1 MWGRLSIRRH
11 PANTPAPVSA
21 AVSVLRLSVQTVLQ
35 RGIPMTTVRL
45 ARWLAAGALI
55 IPASAGAAIV
65 DAAQAIGKAGVES
78 DIGTTR
84 IVVNGKGS
92 AAYDHVSNATVD
104 AWVRVQGNDEPRR
117 PIRFADGEIRIE
129 GGTAAIQK
137 PGAAKIYKVSFPYVA
152 PMSHS
157 VANQRVNPV
166 KLCNDRLKA
175 LSGAA
180 REEFLKKGLLFL
192 HADAYSARVR
202 ATWLVRRGGFEE
214 HEGHFDTA
222 AIGASIDCRPLAG
235 PKVRTTTS
243 TGDSSGKT
251 GPRAK
256 GPPPTRTAPPPTRT
270 NPDPVR
276 TNPPPVR
283 VSGAAPA
290 GDFDARIR
298 RADREG
304 PGGSVRLFVYNTGP
318 AAAGGCSI
326 SWRTNPGGAFQR
338 VANVP
343 EVEPR
348 QTVELASALPDD
360 ADSEFRLDCPGEPEG
375 ALGNNSV
382 MLE

>member
-1 MWGRLSIRRH
+1 
-11 PANTPAPVSA
+11 
-21 AVSVLRLSVQTVLQ
+21 
-35 RGIPMTTVRL
+35 MTIVRL
-45 ARWLAAGALI
+45 ARWLTAGAFI
-55 IPASAGAAIV
+55 VPAAAGAAIV
-65 DAAQAIGKAGVES
+65 DAAQAVGKAGVES
-78 DIGTTR
+78 DIGYPR

-104 AWVRVQGNDEPRR
+104 AWVRVSGNDEPRR
-117 PIRFADGEIRIE
+117 PVRFADGEIRIE

-137 PGAAKIYKVSFPYVA
+137 PGSAKIYKVSFPYVG

-180 REEFLKKGLLFL
+180 REEFLKKGVLFN

-202 ATWLVRRGGFEE
+202 ATWLVKRGGFEE
-214 HEGHFDTA
+214 YEPHYDTA
-222 AIGASIDCRPLAG
+222 SIGASIDCRPLAG

-243 TGDSSGKT
+243 SGDSSGKA

-256 GPPPTRTAPPPTRT
+256 GPPPKRVAPPPTRT

-276 TNPPPVR
+276 TSPPPVR
-283 VSGAAPA
+283 VSGASPA

-298 RADREG
+298 LADREG
-304 PGGSVRLFVYNTGP
+304 PGGSVRLFVYNAGP
-318 AAAGGCSI
+318 DAAAGCSI
-326 SWRTNPGGAFQR
+326 GWRVDPGGAFQR

-343 EVEPR
+343 SVGPR
-348 QTVELASALPDD
+348 QTVELASSLPDS
-360 ADSEFRLDCPGEPEG
+360 ANSEFRLDCPGEPEG
-375 ALGNNSV
+375 ALGNNV
-382 MLE
+382 FLLE